1 MSEIKSNISP
11 RLLAQIK
18 RLDLKARMVVEGFL
32 TGLHKSPY
40 HGFSVEFAE
49 YRPYLP
55 GDEVKRIDWKVL
67 ARSDKYFVK
76 EFEEETNL
84 KAHILLDSSASM
96 GYHSQGVGSKL
107 EYGSSLAAALSFLLL
122 SQNDAAGLAL
132 FNSRLQR
139 YLPPRSRRS
148 HWHAILQELNQ
159 AQPQGQT
166 DYKKIFQELAGHL
179 KRRGLLVLI
188 SDLWGDDQEIINSLK
203 NFRHLKHEVLVF
215 HLLDPEE
222 ASFPFKSEAVFADM
236 ETGQELQINPADIR
250 QKYLAALKQRTDHLG
265 RECRRHLIDYQPIV
279 TGQPFD
285 QALLKYLHK
294 RQKLG

>member
-1 MSEIKSNISP
+1 MSDIKSNLSP

-67 ARSDKYFVK
+67 ARSDKYFIK

-84 KAHILLDSSASM
+84 KAYILLDSSASM
-96 GYHSQGVGSKL
+96 GYHSPNVDSKL
-107 EYGSSLAAALSFLLL
+107 EYGSYLAAALSFLLL

-159 AQPQGQT
+159 AKPQGRT
-166 DYKKIFQELAGHL
+166 GYKKIFQELAGHL

-188 SDLWGDDQEIINSLK
+188 SDLWGDDDEIINSLK
-203 NFRHLKHEVLVF
+203 NLRHLKHEVLVF
-215 HLLDPEE
+215 HLLDPDE

-236 ETGQELQINPADIR
+236 ETGQELQINPADIK
-250 QKYLAALKQRTDHLG
+250 QEYLKSLKKRTDHLA
-265 RECRRHLIDYQPIV
+265 RECRRHLIDYQAIV
-279 TGQPFD
+279 TDQPFD

>member
-1 MSEIKSNISP
+1 MPDIKSNLSP

-67 ARSDKYFVK
+67 ARSDRYFIK

-84 KAHILLDSSASM
+84 KAYILLDSSASM
-96 GYHSQGVGSKL
+96 GYHSPNVASKL
-107 EYGSSLAAALSFLLL
+107 EYGSYLAAALSFLLL

-148 HWHAILQELNQ
+148 HWNAILQELNHVK
-159 AQPQGQT
+159 PLGQT
-166 DYKKIFQELAGHL
+166 GYKKIFQELAGHL

-188 SDLWGDDQEIINSLK
+188 SDLWGDDDEIINSLK

-215 HLLDPEE
+215 HLLDPDES
-222 ASFPFKSEAVFADM
+222 SFSFKSEAVFADM
-236 ETGQELQINPADIR
+236 ETGQELQINPADIKLR
-250 QKYLAALKQRTDHLG
+250 YLKALKQRTDHLG
-265 RECRRHLIDYQPIV
+265 RECRRHLIDYQAIV
-279 TGQPFD
+279 TDQPFD

>member
-1 MSEIKSNISP
+1 MSDVRTNLSP

-18 RLDLKARMVVEGFL
+18 QLDLKARMVVEGFL

-84 KAHILLDSSASM
+84 KAYILLDSSASM
-96 GYHSQGVGSKL
+96 GYHGQNVASKL
-107 EYGSSLAAALSFLLL
+107 EYGSYLAAALSFLLL
-122 SQNDAAGLAL
+122 SQNDAAGLVL

-139 YLPPRSRRS
+139 YLPPRSRRT

-159 AQPQGQT
+159 AKPGGQT
-166 DYKKIFQELAGHL
+166 GYKKIFQELAGHL

-188 SDLWGDDQEIINSLK
+188 SDLWGDDDEIINSLK
-203 NFRHLKHEVLVF
+203 NLRHLKHEVLVF
-215 HLLDPEE
+215 HLLDPDE

-236 ETGQELQINPADIR
+236 ETGQELQIDPAGLR
-250 QKYLAALKQRTDHLG
+250 QKYLKALKQRTDHLG
-265 RECRRHLIDYQPIV
+265 RECRRHLIDYQPVV
-279 TGQPFD
+279 TDQPFD

>member
-1 MSEIKSNISP
+1 MPDIKSNLSP

-18 RLDLKARMVVEGFL
+18 RLDLRARLVVEGFL

-84 KAHILLDSSASM
+84 KAYILLDSSASM
-96 GYHSQGVGSKL
+96 GYHSRNVVNKL

-132 FNSRLQR
+132 FNSRLQK
-139 YLPPRSRRS
+139 YLPPRSRRT

-159 AQPQGQT
+159 ARPQGQT
-166 DYKKIFQELAGHL
+166 SYKRIFLELAGHL

-188 SDLWGDDQEIINSLK
+188 SDLWGDDGEIINSLK

-215 HLLDPEE
+215 HLLDPDE

-236 ETGQELQINPADIR
+236 ETGQELQLSPSDIR
-250 QKYLAALKQRTDHLG
+250 QKYLAALKQRTDYLG
-265 RECRRHLIDYQPIV
+265 RECRRHLIDYQPLV
-279 TGQPFD
+279 TDQPFD